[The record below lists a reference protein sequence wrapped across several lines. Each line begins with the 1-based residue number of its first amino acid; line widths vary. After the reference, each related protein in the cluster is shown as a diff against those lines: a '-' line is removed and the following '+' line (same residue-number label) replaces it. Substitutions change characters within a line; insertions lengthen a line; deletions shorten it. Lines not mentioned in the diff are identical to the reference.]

1 MLADILKN
9 FRIILASKSPRRKEL
24 LSELGLSFEIEVMD
38 TDESF
43 PSDLPVSDIPLYIA
57 EKKAIP
63 FAGKIDD
70 STLVITADTIV
81 HINGE
86 ILGKPGDYAQAFDML
101 KQLSGQWHQVV
112 TGVCL
117 TTSSQKTSFV
127 AQTNVK
133 FKSLTNEEI
142 DYYITN
148 YKPYDKA
155 GAYGI
160 QEWIGFVAVERIE
173 GSYFNVMGLPVQHLY
188 EKLCELYS

>member
-133 FKSLTNEEI
+133 FKNLTNEEI

-160 QEWIGFVAVERIE
+160 QEWIGKVGVESID
-173 GSYFNVMGLPVQHLY
+173 GSFYNVMGLPVC
-188 EKLCELYS
+188 KLINELRKV